1 MMSHGYDRAALC
13 RGTMTSGIDLAQ
25 VAAARARLAEL
36 GEDLP
41 VPAVMGAKPVVSM
54 RVCVLAG
61 LLAGALVWL
70 VR

>member
-1 MMSHGYDRAALC
+1 MSEESRAALC

-36 GEDLP
+36 SEELP
-41 VPAVMGAKPVVSM
+41 APVVNTDPVVSV

-61 LLAGALVWL
+61 LLAGSLVWL
-70 VR
+70 IR

>member
-1 MMSHGYDRAALC
+1 MSYGYDRAALC
-13 RGTMTSGIDLAQ
+13 RGTMTSGMDLAQ

-41 VPAVMGAKPVVSM
+41 APVADAQPVVSV

-61 LLAGALVWL
+61 LLAGSLVWL

>member
-1 MMSHGYDRAALC
+1 MSHAYDRTALS

-25 VAAARARLAEL
+25 VAAARARLVEL

-41 VPAVMGAKPVVSM
+41 APQVLAAEPVVSV

-61 LLAGALVWL
+61 LLAGLLVWL

>member
-1 MMSHGYDRAALC
+1 MSYGYDRAALC
-13 RGTMTSGIDLAQ
+13 RGTMTSGMDLAQ

-36 GEDLP
+36 GEELP
-41 VPAVMGAKPVVSM
+41 PPVADAPPVVSV

-61 LLAGALVWL
+61 LLAGSLVWL

>member
-1 MMSHGYDRAALC
+1 MGHGCDRAAMC
-13 RGTMTSGIDLAQ
+13 RGTMTSGMDLAQ
-25 VAAARARLAEL
+25 VAAARARLVEL

-41 VPAVMGAKPVVSM
+41 APMAADPVVSM

>member
-1 MMSHGYDRAALC
+1 MSHAYDRTALS

-25 VAAARARLAEL
+25 VAAARARLVEL

-41 VPAVMGAKPVVSM
+41 APVVAAEPVVSV

-61 LLAGALVWL
+61 LLAGLLVWL